1 MVEQH
6 FLPLIVTASL
16 AGVHLLPNVVE
27 ERLDDLES
35 EWESFVGGIGISY
48 VFIHVL
54 PEIHEVS
61 HAMTEGML
69 FYTWFAR
76 ERVWIIVLFG
86 LVGFYFLADAIG
98 SGSGENPDVAL
109 SLVWIHLGTFTLYNG
124 ICGYMLMHP
133 EILGEEKFLGPTEYA
148 FFLISIGLHFYVND
162 IELRTKHGRLYR
174 RVGRFVLAGSVVIGT
189 LVGVAVTLNAS
200 VAVLFAF
207 VAGGMI
213 LNIFR
218 RELPD
223 HASSNARILLVGAIV
238 YTVLLLLA

>member
-1 MVEQH
+1 MVEQQ
-6 FLPLIVTASL
+6 FLPLMVAVGL
-16 AGVHLLPNVVE
+16 VGVHLLPDIVE

-48 VFIHVL
+48 VFIHML

-69 FYTWFAR
+69 FYAWFAR
-76 ERVWIIVLFG
+76 ERVWLIVLFG
-86 LVGFYFLADAIG
+86 LIGFYVLSDVIESA
-98 SGSGENPDVAL
+98 SEENPGVPL
-109 SLVWIHLGTFTLYNG
+109 SLVWIHLGSFALYNG

-133 EILGEEKFLGPTEYA
+133 EILGEEDFLGLTEYV
-148 FFLISIGLHFYVND
+148 FFFVSIGLHFYVND
-162 IELRTKHGRLYR
+162 IELRARHGRLYR
-174 RVGRFVLAGSVVIGT
+174 RLGRFVLAGSILAGT
-189 LVGVAVTLNAS
+189 LVGVEVTLNAS

-223 HASSNARILLVGAIV
+223 HASSNARILVLGAIV
-238 YTVLLLLA
+238 YTVLLQFA